1 MPAEQILSNAQVVTA
16 DRVFLGSVV
25 LRDGLIVDIAE
36 GRSQLPQA
44 QDLDG
49 DCLLPGLVE
58 LHTDNL
64 EKHMT
69 PRPGVDW
76 PSTSAVLSHDAQII
90 AAGITTVFDA
100 VSIGDVNPK
109 GNRMQKLPAML
120 NAIAAAESAG
130 LTRAEHHLHLRCEL
144 CHPDTLSVFRDLVEN
159 PLVRLVSVMDHSPGQ
174 RQFVLESK
182 YREYY
187 MGKYHLNDETMDA
200 FIKLQM
206 ANSKEYSDRYRA
218 AIVEHCLTRGLSVAS
233 HDDAT
238 LAHVEESAGYGMTIA
253 EFPTTLEAARGC
265 QELNMKV
272 LMGAPNVVRGGSH
285 SGNVAAAGL
294 AAEGLLDILS
304 SDYYP
309 ASLLQ
314 AAFVLADQ
322 QDGGDL
328 SRAVKMISLAPAHA
342 AGLSDRGEIAVGLRA
357 DLVQAKKKAATDCQ
371 WSNKSGDKR
380 RGCFDGGQVDLS
392 HRTIGFGQ
400 GQPAGCRTT
409 AFGRAGLP
417 HCAAGHHP
425 LGGSGGRGRA
435 GCEPGAVC
443 RDGGR
448 GRVCPQLARQRV
460 VLWHPPGDR

>member
-1 MPAEQILSNAQVVTA
+1 
-16 DRVFLGSVV
+16 VFLGSVM

-49 DCLLPGLVE
+49 DFLLPGLVE

-120 NAIAAAESAG
+120 NAIASAESAG
-130 LTRAEHHLHLRCEL
+130 LTRAEHRLHLRCEL

-218 AIVEHCLTRGLSVAS
+218 AIVEHCLERGLSVAS

-238 LAHVEESAGYGMTIA
+238 LAHVEESARYGMTIA

-265 QELNMKV
+265 QQLNMKV

-328 SRAVKMISLAPAHA
+328 SRAVKMISLAPAQA
-342 AGLSDRGEIAVGLRA
+342 AGLRDRGEIAVGLRA
-357 DLVQAKKKAATDCQ
+357 DLVQAKKSRD
-371 WSNKSGDKR
+371 
-380 RGCFDGGQVDLS
+380 
-392 HRTIGFGQ
+392 
-400 GQPAGCRTT
+400 
-409 AFGRAGLP
+409 GLP
-417 HCAAGHHP
+417 VVQQVWRQAK
-425 LGGSGGRGRA
+425 
-435 GCEPGAVC
+435 
-443 RDGGR
+443 
-448 GRVCPQLARQRV
+448 RVF
-460 VLWHPPGDR
+460 

>member
-1 MPAEQILSNAQVVTA
+1 MPAEQILSNARLVTA
-16 DRVFLGSVV
+16 DRVFLGTVV
-25 LRDGLIVDIAE
+25 LRDGMIVDLAE

-44 QDLDG
+44 QDLNG
-49 DCLLPGLVE
+49 DFLLPGLVE

-120 NAIAAAESAG
+120 NAITSAQGAG
-130 LTRAEHHLHLRCEL
+130 LTRAEHRLHLRCEL

-159 PLVRLVSVMDHSPGQ
+159 PLVQLVSVMDHSPGQ

-187 MGKYHLNDETMDA
+187 MGKYHLSDETMDA
-200 FIKLQM
+200 FIVQQM
-206 ANSKEYSDRYRA
+206 ANSKTYSDRYRA
-218 AIVEHCLTRGLSVAS
+218 AIVEHCLARGLSVAS

-238 LAHVEESAGYGMTIA
+238 LAHVEESARYGMTIA

-265 QELNMKV
+265 RQLNMKV

-314 AAFVLADQ
+314 AAFALAAPDN
-322 QDGGDL
+322 DCDL
-328 SRAVKMISLAPAHA
+328 PQAVKMISLAPARA
-342 AGLSDRGEIAVGLRA
+342 AGLSDRGEIAIGLRA
-357 DLVQAKKKAATDCQ
+357 DLVQA
-371 WSNKSGDKR
+371 
-380 RGCFDGGQVDLS
+380 
-392 HRTIGFGQ
+392 
-400 GQPAGCRTT
+400 
-409 AFGRAGLP
+409 RAQDGLP
-417 HCAAGHHP
+417 VVQQVWRQAK
-425 LGGSGGRGRA
+425 
-435 GCEPGAVC
+435 
-443 RDGGR
+443 
-448 GRVCPQLARQRV
+448 RVF
-460 VLWHPPGDR
+460 